1 MSGEQR
7 GTMIDIGAVY
17 AQMQALAEEI
27 NKLRAV
33 EAQMVGSLE
42 SIKRA
47 KDTIDEFVRLKE
59 GTVLMPLDPQLN
71 GFAYVSIAESDKF
84 IVSLGL
90 NYYAEL
96 DSAKALEVLSQKERA
111 LNGQLA
117 SLRET
122 LKDYVNLYERYR
134 QVLEALAA
142 QAQRGTAQAR
152 K

>member
-1 MSGEQR
+1 
-7 GTMIDIGAVY
+7 
-17 AQMQALAEEI
+17 
-27 NKLRAV
+27 
-33 EAQMVGSLE
+33 
-42 SIKRA
+42 
-47 KDTIDEFVRLKE
+47 
-59 GTVLMPLDPQLN
+59 MPLDPQLN

-96 DSAKALEVLSQKERA
+96 DSAKALEVLSLKERA
-111 LNGQLA
+111 LNSQLA

-122 LKDYVNLYERYR
+122 LRDYINLYERYR

-142 QAQRGTAQAR
+142 QAQRGAAQAR

>member
-1 MSGEQR
+1 MSSEQR
-7 GTMIDIGAVY
+7 GAMIDIGAVY
-17 AQMQALAEEI
+17 TQMQALAEEI
-27 NKLRAV
+27 NKLRAI
-33 EAQMVGSLE
+33 EAQIVGSLE
-42 SIKRA
+42 SIRRA
-47 KDTIDEFVRLKE
+47 KDTIDEFVKLKQ

-96 DSAKALEVLSQKERA
+96 DSAKALEVLSLKERA
-111 LNGQLA
+111 LNSQLA

-122 LKDYVNLYERYR
+122 LRDYINLYERYR

-142 QAQRGTAQAR
+142 QAQRGAAQAR